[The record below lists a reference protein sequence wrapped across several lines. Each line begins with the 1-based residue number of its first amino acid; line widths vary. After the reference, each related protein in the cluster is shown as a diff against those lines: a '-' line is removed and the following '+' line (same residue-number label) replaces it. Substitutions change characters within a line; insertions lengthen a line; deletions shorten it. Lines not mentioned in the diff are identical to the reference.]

1 MAYSYGRRYG
11 RTNGRRSYRRRTYR
25 GRRSKYTRTERMAY
39 EVGRVFEGKKNP
51 SSKVAI
57 SYAKG
62 INSVQSYKARV
73 ASPNPRSMF

>member
-11 RTNGRRSYRRRTYR
+11 RRYGGRSYRRRTFR
-25 GRRSKYTRTERMAY
+25 GRKSKYTKTERMAY
-39 EVGRVFEGKKNP
+39 EAGRITEGRKNP
-51 SSKVAI
+51 NSRIAL

-62 INSVQSYKARV
+62 MSSAQSYKARV